1 MQPFSYLQ
9 YYLTLTGSTAFNCF
23 SHIQTKQS
31 KQGREVERLQGSMT
45 SVPVDQYIFP
55 SLSYSKSSSE
65 HGHFTIFHYL
75 LLGCD
80 NDTGKMI
87 NQASAVTSFL
97 ASVSTG
103 LWSSGGTA
111 EVDPSE
117 PCSCSPGWPREAL
130 LWWPCLLHSCTVT
143 RKNCWPEWG
152 QGANTAQTKL
162 FPQCYPGQAWLQ
174 NTSAVTAVCPSDK
187 TEPEL

>member
-1 MQPFSYLQ
+1 MQPFCYLQ

-65 HGHFTIFHYL
+65 HGHFIIFHYL

-97 ASVSTG
+97 ASISTG

-117 PCSCSPGWPREAL
+117 PCSCSPG
-130 LWWPCLLHSCTVT
+130 
-143 RKNCWPEWG
+143 
-152 QGANTAQTKL
+152 
-162 FPQCYPGQAWLQ
+162 
-174 NTSAVTAVCPSDK
+174 
-187 TEPEL
+187 